1 MSSNRGLLK
10 VLLDRGLARLGD
22 SYLNFVYSLALSRSS
37 GRFTGTKVSDRILL
51 QAARI
56 SGIRAVLP
64 KRMRR
69 NEVANAIEALI
80 VYAWLKNEVG
90 IDETV
95 EVLAKNM
102 AAPPAAIAQ
111 VAMSAVMRLEA
122 RNEWPS

>member
-1 MSSNRGLLK
+1 MK

-102 AAPPAAIAQ
+102 AAPPAAIAE